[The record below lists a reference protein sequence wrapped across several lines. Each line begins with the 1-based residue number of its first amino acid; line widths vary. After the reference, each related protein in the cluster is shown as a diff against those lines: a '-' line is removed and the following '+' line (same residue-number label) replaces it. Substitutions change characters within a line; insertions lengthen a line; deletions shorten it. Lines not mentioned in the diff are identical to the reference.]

1 MKMKCLELILLTF
14 LISLSVQKYE
24 NSNLKKFLSNLGLPD
39 IKETNQFLDEQD
51 SLSNET
57 IPTNSTDD
65 EESSSDEEP
74 SGDEDPS
81 GDEEG
86 EDSQE
91 ESKNKTYINIR
102 CLWADKY
109 NVYSLQFLQ
118 DDEKDYEYL
127 FYYGKI
133 IFNFCQNTNRDKQ
146 HTVIWEKNTT
156 NKTEIKNISG
166 SIDGDGN
173 SKNEWME
180 LNDDDGKTGLKIK
193 LARGEICNEETK
205 KYHQTYFKIYCDP
218 DTPDSQFLEK
228 LDTSEFNHDTCLHY
242 ITGYSIYGCAL
253 NKWYLLKRAMSDFWY
268 IFSAAFILL
277 GLFFVLWGYKSETVT
292 LILVLGVIFCYLII
306 IIVLN
311 FIPSLID
318 TEQKLFILI
327 GAGFLAGSV
336 IGFLLKSK
344 ITILFVLLGGG
355 MGYSFAQ
362 FVYQIVQSMI
372 NWNPTYLYY
381 ATIAVCVV
389 AGILVS
395 LLILK
400 SIIIFATSF
409 LGGYIAMRGVSVIF
423 GNYIDEGQFVDL
435 IRNGEYE
442 QLKELRN
449 GWTFAYLGLWL
460 VLTIFG
466 VFYQCRGHKKSS
478 NNNSTKNEN
487 NYSQIKS

>member
-1 MKMKCLELILLTF
+1 
-14 LISLSVQKYE
+14 
-24 NSNLKKFLSNLGLPD
+24 
-39 IKETNQFLDEQD
+39 
-51 SLSNET
+51 
-57 IPTNSTDD
+57 
-65 EESSSDEEP
+65 
-74 SGDEDPS
+74 
-81 GDEEG
+81 
-86 EDSQE
+86 
-91 ESKNKTYINIR
+91 
-102 CLWADKY
+102 
-109 NVYSLQFLQ
+109 
-118 DDEKDYEYL
+118 
-127 FYYGKI
+127 
-133 IFNFCQNTNRDKQ
+133 
-146 HTVIWEKNTT
+146 
-156 NKTEIKNISG
+156 
-166 SIDGDGN
+166 
-173 SKNEWME
+173 
-180 LNDDDGKTGLKIK
+180 
-193 LARGEICNEETK
+193 
-205 KYHQTYFKIYCDP
+205 
-218 DTPDSQFLEK
+218 
-228 LDTSEFNHDTCLHY
+228 
-242 ITGYSIYGCAL
+242 
-253 NKWYLLKRAMSDFWY
+253 MSDFWY

-372 NWNPTYLYY
+372 DWNPTYLYY

-395 LLILK
+395 LFILK

-466 VFYQCRGHKKSS
+466 VYYQCRGHKKS
-478 NNNSTKNEN
+478 NEN
-487 NYSQIKS
+487 DKKDEKLI